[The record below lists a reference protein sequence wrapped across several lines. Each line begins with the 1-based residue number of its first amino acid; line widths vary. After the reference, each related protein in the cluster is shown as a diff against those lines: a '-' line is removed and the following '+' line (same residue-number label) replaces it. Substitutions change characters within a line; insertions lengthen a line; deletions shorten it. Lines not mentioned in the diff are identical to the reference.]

1 MNKLVGTCNRE
12 LPFVK
17 QLIQTTQ
24 LDESLNQREFALDN
38 KLRLIYKWNEVNG
51 LDTQFNL
58 QFTNSRELL
67 FLAQEARINSL
78 PQPTARQEVKQKF
91 YYAELRQE
99 MLSTI
104 RLAIVHSTLIGL
116 ALLIK
121 ICYLLHCILQVY
133 FLQKVVLL

>member
-12 LPFVK
+12 LPFVQ

-24 LDESLNQREFALDN
+24 LNESLNQREFALDN

-78 PQPTARQEVKQKF
+78 PQPTARQEVKQNSITQNCDKRCF
-91 YYAELRQE
+91 LQ
-99 MLSTI
+99 SD
-104 RLAIVHSTLIGL
+104 LAIVHSTLIGL

>member
-1 MNKLVGTCNRE
+1 MERSKWTRYAVQLTI
-12 LPFVK
+12 LP
-17 QLIQTTQ
+17 
-24 LDESLNQREFALDN
+24 
-38 KLRLIYKWNEVNG
+38 
-51 LDTQFNL
+51 
-58 QFTNSRELL
+58 NSRELL

-104 RLAIVHSTLIGL
+104 RLGNCTFDPYWFGIAD
-116 ALLIK
+116 K
-121 ICYLLHCILQVY
+121 ICYLQHCILQVY

>member
-12 LPFVK
+12 LPFVQ

-24 LDESLNQREFALDN
+24 LNESLNQREFALDN
-38 KLRLIYKWNEVNG
+38 KFKVNIQMERSKWTGYAVQLTIYH
-51 LDTQFNL
+51 
-58 QFTNSRELL
+58 SRELL

-104 RLAIVHSTLIGL
+104 RLGNCTFDPYWFGIADKNMLST
-116 ALLIK
+116 A
-121 ICYLLHCILQVY
+121 CILQVY
-133 FLQKVVLL
+133 FSRK

>member
-12 LPFVK
+12 LPFVQ

-104 RLAIVHSTLIGL
+104 RLGNCTFDPYWFGIDD
-116 ALLIK
+116 
-121 ICYLLHCILQVY
+121 
-133 FLQKVVLL
+133 

>member
-12 LPFVK
+12 LPFVQ

-24 LDESLNQREFALDN
+24 LNESLNQREFALDN

-78 PQPTARQEVKQKF
+78 PQPTARQEVKQKILLRRTATRDAF
-91 YYAELRQE
+91 YNQTWQLY
-99 MLSTI
+99 I
-104 RLAIVHSTLIGL
+104 RP
-116 ALLIK
+116 LLVW
-121 ICYLLHCILQVY
+121 HC
-133 FLQKVVLL
+133 